1 MTKDRVL
8 IAAAAAGFA
17 MAGALLVKW
26 EGTEYKAYLDTGN
39 VPTICY
45 GHTKGV
51 KLGDVA
57 TEAQC
62 REYLAYDMAEAE
74 AIVNKCVKVP
84 LGKNHKA
91 VWISFAFNLGE
102 GRVGT
107 PERKW
112 KDGKDG
118 FCVLKDGREPTF
130 LRKLNAGDYLGACDQ
145 LKYWVYDNGMK
156 IRGLMNRRDDEFR
169 LCTKI
174 DFSLVY
180 SGVTFTQH

>member
-62 REYLAYDMAEAE
+62 KQWLAEDMAEAQ
-74 AIVNKCVKVP
+74 AAVRACVRVP
-84 LGKNHKA
+84 IGA
-91 VWISFAFNLGE
+91 SRRAAYISLAYNI
-102 GRVGT
+102 GT
-107 PERKW
+107 RQFCNSTLVRK
-112 KDGKDG
+112 
-118 FCVLKDGREPTF
+118 T
-130 LRKLNAGDYLGACDQ
+130 NQGDYQGACLE
-145 LKYWVYDNGMK
+145 LKRWVYDNGVY
-156 IRGLMNRRDDEFR
+156 IRGLAHRRDDEFR

>member
-1 MTKDRVL
+1 MSRDRVL

-17 MAGALLVKW
+17 MAGALLAKW
-26 EGTEYKAYLDTGN
+26 EGTKYEAYLDTGN

-62 REYLAYDMAEAE
+62 KQWLAEDMAEAE
-74 AIVNKCVKVP
+74 AIVNKYVKVP
-84 LGKNHKA
+84 LNASRKA
-91 VWISFAFNLGE
+91 ATISFVFNVGE
-102 GRVGT
+102 TQFVRST
-107 PERKW
+107 Y
-112 KDGKDG
+112 
-118 FCVLKDGREPTF
+118 
-130 LRKLNAGDYLGACDQ
+130 LRKLNQGDYAGACLE
-145 LKYWVYDNGMK
+145 LKRWVYDNGVY
-156 IRGLMNRRDDEFR
+156 IRGLAHRRDDEFR

>member
-1 MTKDRVL
+1 LNRDRIL
-8 IAAAAAGFA
+8 LSIAVAAFAIAGTVIA
-17 MAGALLVKW
+17 KW
-26 EGTEYKAYLDTGN
+26 EGVRYKAYLDTGGIA
-39 VPTICY
+39 TICF

-74 AIVNKCVKVP
+74 AIVNKYVKVP
-84 LGKNHKA
+84 LGKYHRA
-91 VWISFAFNLGE
+91 VTISLVFNIGETQFA
-102 GRVGT
+102 RST
-107 PERKW
+107 Y
-112 KDGKDG
+112 
-118 FCVLKDGREPTF
+118 
-130 LRKLNAGDYLGACDQ
+130 LRKLNQGDYAGACLE
-145 LKYWVYDNGMK
+145 LKRWVYDNGVY
-156 IRGLMNRRDDEFR
+156 IRGLAHRREDEFR